1 MPRIDRE
8 TNDVAESGSCPT
20 VWGFM
25 KSSVKSV
32 KNGELPE
39 VWMRFLNALSGEQ
52 TVEEKG
58 RKRNGTRRTALG
70 AVPAGGPAL
79 RPRGRFLP
87 ASPSSKPAGQLI
99 TFVALVPVTTVPREP
114 RN

>member
-20 VWGFM
+20 VRGFM

-52 TVEEKG
+52 TVEQK
-58 RKRNGTRRTALG
+58 KRDKENGTRGRTGRRPGAASSWPLPTCQSQHEAGWALM
-70 AVPAGGPAL
+70 
-79 RPRGRFLP
+79 
-87 ASPSSKPAGQLI
+87 
-99 TFVALVPVTTVPREP
+99 PVTMAPRELQ
-114 RN
+114 N